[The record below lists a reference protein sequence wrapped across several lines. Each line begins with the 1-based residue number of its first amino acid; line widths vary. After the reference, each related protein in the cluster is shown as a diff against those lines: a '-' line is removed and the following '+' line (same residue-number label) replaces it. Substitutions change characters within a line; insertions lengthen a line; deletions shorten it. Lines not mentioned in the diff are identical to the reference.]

1 MKSFEKWE
9 TEEIEHTFGIADIA
23 NLPAMQ
29 SWLQFQQD
37 LSTKEQDIT
46 QELCMRLNDYA
57 NFWNEE
63 DTKAFFI
70 IPLINLMHFESK
82 GKYRT
87 FMEATFQAD
96 LLDVQNNLCTLR
108 GRVEMVVA
116 TGKQRPQT
124 PFFFLNEYNPL
135 YSPPFRGGARG
146 GASSDPR
153 GQLLIAML
161 AAQAKNNGLNLPI
174 YGMYNIGQLFFF
186 VVLVG
191 KEYSVSKS
199 LDATDE
205 KALKK
210 IVDMLKF
217 VKQHIEQHI

>member
-9 TEEIEHTFGIADIA
+9 TEEIERTFGIADIA

-46 QELCMRLNDYA
+46 QELCVRLNDYA

-124 PFFFLNEYNPL
+124 PFFFLNEYK
-135 YSPPFRGGARG
+135 AQ
-146 GASSDPR
+146 AKATSDPR

-174 YGMYNIGQLFFF
+174 YGLYTIGQFWFF

-199 LDATDE
+199 FDATDE

-217 VKQHIEQHI
+217 VKKHIEQHI